1 VVAYNPADWKRAVP
15 GTNHQ
20 CSAAPLPASI
30 TSASACRSEGEG
42 PDRLPK
48 GAQTP
53 VTKQTYQPK
62 KRHRAREH
70 GFRKRMRS
78 QGGRKVLATRRARG
92 RKKLTV

>member
-1 VVAYNPADWKRAVP
+1 VVYRARARIDHSAPA
-15 GTNHQ
+15 G
-20 CSAAPLPASI
+20 
-30 TSASACRSEGEG
+30 RSPRKD
-42 PDRLPK
+42 PDRLPE

-70 GFRKRMRS
+70 GFRKRMKS
-78 QGGRKVLATRRARG
+78 QAGRRVLATRRARG